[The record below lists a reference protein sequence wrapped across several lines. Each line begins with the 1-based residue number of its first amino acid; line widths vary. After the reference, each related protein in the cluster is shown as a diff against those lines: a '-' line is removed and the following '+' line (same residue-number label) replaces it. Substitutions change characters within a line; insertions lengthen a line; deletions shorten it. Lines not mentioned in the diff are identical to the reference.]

1 MKISKFFDLLPTSKY
16 FLENLNLTKQNKI
29 LSNFELNLRK
39 FLTNEW
45 KVTDVKLQ
53 IGNKQELN
61 LRSNHVK
68 FQFNFEFNF

>member
-1 MKISKFFDLLPTSKY
+1 MKISKFFDLMPNSKY

-29 LSNFELNLRK
+29 LSNFELNLRN

-45 KVTDVKLQ
+45 KLTDVKLQ

-68 FQFNFEFNF
+68 FQFNFQFNF